1 MNRKSIYY
9 GSAIDYHTNKTMSNV
24 YPLQHQ
30 IDRTQL
36 YWYMSLIQSILLW
49 SYIIKLTHQSNNTN
63 QYNRKQ
69 ISHIVDFRI
78 PYVLSKFTLHLL
90 PFSLNS
96 STWLISDLS
105 YFEPRTTN
113 YTKKLN
119 DSDFDCVII
128 SWYFWTIKRKMVT
141 NRYEYWRYALKLL

>member
-1 MNRKSIYY
+1 MINRKSIYY

-119 DSDFDCVII
+119 DSDFDSVII
-128 SWYFWTIKRKMVT
+128 SWYFWTIT
-141 NRYEYWRYALKLL
+141 